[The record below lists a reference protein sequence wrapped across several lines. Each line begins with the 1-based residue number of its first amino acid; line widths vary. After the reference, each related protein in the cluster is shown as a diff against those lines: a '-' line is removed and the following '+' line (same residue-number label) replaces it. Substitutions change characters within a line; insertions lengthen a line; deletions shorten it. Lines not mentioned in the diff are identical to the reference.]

1 MADIA
6 AWQAVRLVAAL
17 AARHTRVRPIMAAI
31 VGVIAHLPVMPAL
44 PREEAITAV
53 ALLLVAG
60 ITAVVLLR
68 VEVVS
73 TAVVVVMP
81 VVVADIAKRLVC
93 C

>member
-6 AWQAVRLVAAL
+6 VWRAVRLVAAL

-44 PREEAITAV
+44 LREEAITAV
-53 ALLLVAG
+53 VLLLVAG

-68 VEVVS
+68 VEGVS
-73 TAVVVVMP
+73 TAAVVVVMP
-81 VVVADIAKRLVC
+81 VAAADIAK
-93 C
+93 